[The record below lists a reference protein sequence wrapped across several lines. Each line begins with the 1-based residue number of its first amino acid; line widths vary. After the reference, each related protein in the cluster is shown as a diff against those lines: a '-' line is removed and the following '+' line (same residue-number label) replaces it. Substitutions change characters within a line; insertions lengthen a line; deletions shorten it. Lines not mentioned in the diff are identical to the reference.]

1 MLPVV
6 NLVFPLHNSH
16 PSAGADYQ
24 SALQV
29 VHIIKENETFAVPG
43 LYQIF
48 LGRDRWIRTTD
59 PRVISTVL

>member
-16 PSAGADYQ
+16 PLAGADYQ

-48 LGRDRWIRTTD
+48 LGWDGRIRTAD
-59 PRVISTVL
+59 LCVISTLL